1 MNTTKETLREHSME
15 PVVGH
20 RIDMEINSKENE
32 GLQKLSAELG
42 IDYEPREYVKI
53 TVGDIAWDES
63 KSVQMRREWFE
74 QLIEWYEDE

>member
-1 MNTTKETLREHSME
+1 MSNTKETIAEHSME

-20 RIDMEINSKENE
+20 RIDAEIHSKENDD
-32 GLQKLSAELG
+32 LQKLSAELG
-42 IDYEPREYVKI
+42 IDYEPREYVTI

-74 QLIEWYEDE
+74 QLIEWYDNE